1 MIMSLRNT
9 KHKRYFCVGVV
20 FAILGVC
27 FYLLNVFDAVSI
39 GSSTTKKSFEINNAI
54 KISGRQDRMYKYYQK
69 YRYIAPA
76 PDYIYGGQSVK
87 HRSRSCGEAPD
98 FGTFF
103 ELDLH
108 YRSRLNEDK
117 FIYETFFRNKIVTNG
132 TYVELG
138 AYDGIQESN
147 SRFFDKCLGWKGLLI
162 EGNPENFQDT
172 TKNRPFAHKMSFAPS
187 CDAAY
192 EAENKT
198 IEFYKYPMANGG
210 LKELASTYKGKP
222 TVDVPCGP
230 LSPVL
235 EDIFSG
241 DKHINFFS
249 LDVEGA
255 ERLVLDTIDFRE
267 VRIDVFMIEIANN
280 YCPPKRAC
288 KVRKQVRDKMKGEGY
303 KRYEGLVQKSDIYVH
318 PSSGYQIP
326 ESVAKPELRM

>member
-1 MIMSLRNT
+1 MIFLGDNRDKRN
-9 KHKRYFCVGVV
+9 FCVGVLFGIFGV
-20 FAILGVC
+20 HYYLHILTGSV
-27 FYLLNVFDAVSI
+27 
-39 GSSTTKKSFEINNAI
+39 GSSTTKKSFEINNGM
-54 KISGRQDRMYKYYQK
+54 KIPGQQDRMYKYYQK

-76 PDYIYGGQSVK
+76 QDGIYGK
-87 HRSRSCGEAPD
+87 HSEYYRTLGCGKAPD
-98 FGTFF
+98 FGAFF
-103 ELDLH
+103 KLDKH
-108 YRSRLNEDK
+108 QRSRLDEDK
-117 FIYETFFRNKIVTNG
+117 FIYETFFRNKTVTNG

-162 EGNPENFQDT
+162 EGNPENYQDT
-172 TKNRPFAHKMSFAPS
+172 IRSRPFAHKMSFAPS

-210 LKELASTYKGKP
+210 LKEHALTYKGRP

-241 DKHINFFS
+241 DEHINFFS

-255 ERLVLDTIDFRE
+255 ERLVLDTIDFEE
-267 VRIDVFMIEIANN
+267 VRIDVFMIEIENFDCKPN
-280 YCPPKRAC
+280 RAC
-288 KVRKQVRDKMKGEGY
+288 EVRNQVRDKMKREGY
-303 KRYEGLVQKSDIYVH
+303 NRYEGLVQASDIYVH
-318 PSSGYQIP
+318 PGSDYQIP
-326 ESVAKPELRM
+326 ESVAKPLLRI